1 MNRSKKLCILL
12 GVLAVACAAAFGAMR
27 LEERR
32 EQIKISGEVILDV
45 PPESVQSLAWDCGET
60 SLAFHKDETWRYD
73 GDPDFPV
80 SEEQINRLLEPF
92 RALGAAFRIEA
103 VEDYGQYGLDDP
115 VCTIRLSTGERSYTV
130 RLGDYSKMDS
140 QRYVSIGDGAVY
152 LVSHDLMEEFDA
164 GLSDMIRHDE
174 IPSFDH
180 VAGIEISGVES
191 RSITRRQDG
200 GAGDAYFTLQD
211 GKNQPLDA
219 EKVDRYLQSITR
231 LNPVDYVSYHVTEEE
246 LELYGLDDPRLTI
259 SIDYT
264 AEDGEEDTFRLLVSP
279 DPEAVQAAGEGAD
292 SGGDGEIPAYIRVG
306 ESQIVYK
313 ISPGGYEAL
322 TAVSFDD
329 LRHAEVIWA
338 DFSDVRQM
346 DIALEGAVYTLT
358 AEPDGGGRIWRYQ
371 AEEVEIA
378 GVQDS
383 LEALT
388 AIEFTDE
395 QPSQKEE
402 ISLTVYLEESPS
414 DIQIALYR
422 YDGDRCIAV
431 VDGES
436 VSFVDRAA
444 VVSLIE
450 AVYAIVLR

>member
-1 MNRSKKLCILL
+1 MNWSNKLCILL
-12 GVLAVACAAAFGAMR
+12 GVLAVACAAALGAMR

-152 LVSHDLMEEFDA
+152 LVS
-164 GLSDMIRHDE
+164 
-174 IPSFDH
+174 
-180 VAGIEISGVES
+180 
-191 RSITRRQDG
+191 
-200 GAGDAYFTLQD
+200 
-211 GKNQPLDA
+211 
-219 EKVDRYLQSITR
+219 
-231 LNPVDYVSYHVTEEE
+231 
-246 LELYGLDDPRLTI
+246 
-259 SIDYT
+259 
-264 AEDGEEDTFRLLVSP
+264 P

-292 SGGDGEIPAYIRVG
+292 SGRDGEIPAYIRVG